1 MRRRS
6 KYDPLRD
13 FLTRSRQVELSL
25 SLSEIEEILGFALC
39 RSAETPQFWANIK
52 GTTQHTQF
60 RAWRDAGYDAFLNS
74 SHDSVRFIQVVSERR
89 VASG

>member
-13 FLTRSRQVELSL
+13 YLTRSRQVELAL
-25 SLSEIEEILGFALC
+25 TLGEIEDILGFVLC

-60 RAWRDAGYDAFLNS
+60 RAWRDAGYDAFLS
-74 SHDSVRFIQVVSERR
+74 SSRDVVRFIQVASDRR
-89 VASG
+89 LASG